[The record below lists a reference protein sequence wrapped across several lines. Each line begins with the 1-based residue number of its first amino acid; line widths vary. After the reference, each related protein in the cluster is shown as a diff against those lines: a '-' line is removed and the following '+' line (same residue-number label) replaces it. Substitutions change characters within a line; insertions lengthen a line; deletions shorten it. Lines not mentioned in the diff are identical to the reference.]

1 MFPGEKIYN
10 TEAPFLDPPVR
21 NNSDKLA
28 QTQKTQ
34 LLDSVLDKV
43 TLKVGVRKA
52 CILYW
57 SSTH

>member
-1 MFPGEKIYN
+1 MFPGEKIYS

-52 CILYW
+52 WILY
-57 SSTH
+57 

>member
-28 QTQKTQ
+28 QTQKPSSLTVCLTK
-34 LLDSVLDKV
+34 LL
-43 TLKVGVRKA
+43 
-52 CILYW
+52 
-57 SSTH
+57 